1 MVGICLYLHAYILDI
16 GRSSIRC
23 YRRIPSQS
31 CAGWAPMCL
40 DKPAF
45 DLHAR
50 PHRGNVCWLLLG
62 LAGGGE
68 FCGGRS
74 SVRGLF
80 WGLSRW
86 SGTSGCL
93 WRLWLDSPALV
104 LHMKPHNSQSWDVVL
119 DLLDAALCCGC
130 ACVMCDWI
138 YWRPVLPLRTKLQ
151 TEHFQSKVSSISCF
165 SFLLCLASCIFSVC
179 ADSTSEWI
187 SVLHVFLSAAVSLHF
202 FSLMWKAFRS
212 SFSTSD
218 QRFRGFTSGR
228 LSFKSCEKAIWW
240 GIFSSVIL
248 LKCLAHLSRMTT

>member
-23 YRRIPSQS
+23 CRRIPSQS

-50 PHRGNVCWLLLG
+50 PHRGHVCWLLLG

-74 SVRGLF
+74 SVRGIF

-104 LHMKPHNSQSWDVVL
+104 LQMKPHNSQSWDVVL

-130 ACVMCDWI
+130 ACVMCDWTVDI
-138 YWRPVLPLRTKLQ
+138 LAPSSSTPYKITNRAFPIKSVFYFMLLISSLFSILYLLSVRWFNFRVNKCPPRFPV
-151 TEHFQSKVSSISCF
+151 S
-165 SFLLCLASCIFSVC
+165 
-179 ADSTSEWI
+179 
-187 SVLHVFLSAAVSLHF
+187 
-202 FSLMWKAFRS
+202 S
-212 SFSTSD
+212 SFSPFLFID
-218 QRFRGFTSGR
+218 VE
-228 LSFKSCEKAIWW
+228 SF
-240 GIFSSVIL
+240 
-248 LKCLAHLSRMTT
+248 